1 MVSVLSLFNARAL
14 KTVFF
19 LARAWLVA
27 KRAPLSQYR
36 LDQTGTIDQTW
47 TNDQTGTID
56 QTGTHPFKPLDQTG
70 TIDQTGT
77 HPFAPQPCLSIQA
90 ELQQPFHLEQSY
102 NVTARQNYSNPLS
115 QKGVST
121 KQGTTVLAAGYR
133 LIKLLLADCYSR
145 YLRTVTA
152 VAYRLLQPLL
162 TDCYSR
168 YLRTVTAAAYR
179 LL

>member
-56 QTGTHPFKPLDQTG
+56 QTGTHPFKPLDQTGTIDQTGTHPFEPLDQTG

-152 VAYRLLQPLL
+152 
-162 TDCYSR
+162 
-168 YLRTVTAAAYR
+168 AAYR